1 MAGITL
7 DGVSKVF
14 AGGVR
19 AVDNVSLEIGDGEFM
34 VLVGPS
40 GCGKTT
46 ILRMVAGLEEV
57 TDGEIAIGDR
67 VVTDLAPKDRDIA
80 MVFQNYALYPHMTVE
95 QNLGFGLK
103 LRKTPKVEIKRRVD
117 DVAQILGLDPL
128 LKRKP
133 AALSGGQRQRVAMG
147 RAMVREPRA
156 FLMDEPLSNL
166 DAKLRVQMR
175 AELAR
180 LRDRLKTTTVYVTH
194 DQVEAMTLGDRVAVM
209 RDGVLQQCDTPQ
221 NLFKLPGQPVR
232 RGVHRLARDESRRGQ
247 GRRRQGRVRGLQ
259 PAGAAAR
266 GPGGV
271 RGPQRDPGHPP
282 VRLRRRRAR
291 PRPRAAHDLRR
302 PRPWSRSSAP
312 RCTCS
317 SGSTPRRSRA
327 TPCALPRSPTRRA
340 APASSTTRPSA
351 RTFTARVSAA
361 STVKVGQPITLTVN
375 HRAMHAF
382 DPATGESIGVQVA
395 GVAPADAR
403 RLRQDAPRSRSR
415 P

>member
-14 AGGVR
+14 AGGVQ

-221 NLFKLPGQPVR
+221 NLFKLPVNLFVAAFIGSPAMNLVEAKR
-232 RGVHRLARDESRRGQ
+232 E
-247 GRRRQGRVRGLQ
+247 RRQGRVRGLQ
-259 PAGAAAR
+259 PAAPPRRASAAYE
-266 GPGGV
+266 GQDV
-271 RGPQRDPGHPP
+271 ILGHPP
-282 VRLRRRRAR
+282 VRLRRRIAR
-291 PRPRAAHDLRR
+291 SRPAPARRSAWPPRS
-302 PRPWSRSSAP
+302 SRSSAP

-317 SGSTPRRSRA
+317 SRSTPRRSRA
-327 TPCALPRSPTRRA
+327 TRCEPRRSPTRRA

-351 RTFTARVSAA
+351 
-361 STVKVGQPITLTVN
+361 
-375 HRAMHAF
+375 
-382 DPATGESIGVQVA
+382 
-395 GVAPADAR
+395 
-403 RLRQDAPRSRSR
+403 PRSRPASRLRPRSR
-415 P
+415 PAIRSR